1 MNTKIKSME
10 EKLSEEWGLNT
21 AEDIRD
27 KIFENYT
34 DNSSL
39 TDILEAEKLV
49 ACSYALGKILA
60 SYKVGLKTAQLR
72 RFYESLI
79 NIRAITGATG
89 DSRDVK
95 KLRHEIVMLK
105 PQLANAKARQQ
116 REVTPFFDVINPM
129 LDIVKDAEDY
139 EILCKFVE
147 AIVAYHKY
155 CGGRD

>member
-147 AIVAYHKY
+147 AVVAYHKY